1 MRGVE
6 LVTPGVLITLIIGL
20 IAFMVIY
27 RIIFKK
33 NKK

>member
-1 MRGVE
+1 MHGTE

-20 IAFMVIY
+20 IAFMIIY

-33 NKK
+33 TKK